1 MIYRGP
7 VFLAVVWFAS
17 TPTPYPPIPTSDI
30 LYMQEDWERET
41 TFCREEGD
49 KGLGEKP
56 NHTTA
61 RKLGPLSI
69 IQFNTLWQPNSTCG
83 FAAFEDILACWV
95 HARGNVDG
103 VAPDVVVEL
112 RGADDAAGDVTK
124 VETDA
129 EDEIEFDEGLVEVL
143 HHALQAE

>member
-1 MIYRGP
+1 MVHEIAGERSKKSHQTASETEAESIEWFIEGQDFSPSYD
-7 VFLAVVWFAS
+7 LAPR
-17 TPTPYPPIPTSDI
+17 PTPPVPPPSAVIWPQESLV
-30 LYMQEDWERET
+30 LYSV
-41 TFCREEGD
+41 
-49 KGLGEKP
+49 
-56 NHTTA
+56 H
-61 RKLGPLSI
+61 
-69 IQFNTLWQPNSTCG
+69 WQPNSTCG

-112 RGADDAAGDVTK
+112 RGADDAAGDVAK

-143 HHALQAE
+143 YHALQAE